1 MHQRVNDNQP
11 YQTQRLPTAS
21 SLTCH
26 KYALSDYR
34 EAFNNHALKRSGQ
47 DVNLNSR
54 FIFEALTRA
63 YGCAPLSNNIR
74 AAISTTACKKNFRTR
89 VSGIFATLIQKLKC
103 IDLQLKY
110 FRHDFLTKTVH
121 SSLHAMRSVEILRTN
136 FISINS
142 AYKLLWINSI
152 NLLNRSK

>member
-34 EAFNNHALKRSGQ
+34 EAFNNRASKRSGQ
-47 DVNLNSR
+47 DVELNSR
-54 FIFEALTRA
+54 FIFEMLTRA
-63 YGCAPLSNNIR
+63 YGCAPLSTNIR
-74 AAISTTACKKNFRTR
+74 AAISTTACKKIFRART
-89 VSGIFATLIQKLKC
+89 SGIFSTLIQKSKC
-103 IDLQLKY
+103 IDLQLRK
-110 FRHDFLTKTVH
+110 FRNDFLTLTVH

-142 AYKLLWINSI
+142 AYKLFRLNSI
-152 NLLNRSK
+152 NLHNRSK